1 MGDVDP
7 GLVSEVET
15 PRWWESQW
23 YQVSPRSFRHYEL
36 LFEPDQLLMVF
47 AGESYKSFL
56 LRQDGRERRATEIGR
71 ENATEPESA
80 ILTDEHNDTV
90 SLSDVREIRIREGS
104 WIRKPRLNV
113 DTKETQLEFYHFS
126 RTYDAN
132 DFAEWARS
140 TYEESVVRYS
150 E

>member
-1 MGDVDP
+1 MCDLDP
-7 GLVSEVET
+7 GQVTGIET

-23 YQVSPRSFRHYEL
+23 YQVSPRSFQHYEL

-71 ENATEPESA
+71 ENAREPESV
-80 ILTDEHNDTV
+80 ILADEHNDV
-90 SLSDVREIRIREGS
+90 ISLSEVREIRIQEGS
-104 WIRKPRLNV
+104 WIRKPRLSV
-113 DTKETQLEFYHFS
+113 DTEKTQLEFYHFS
-126 RTYDAN
+126 RTYDTS

-140 TYEESVVRYS
+140 TYGNNVVRYS
-150 E
+150 G